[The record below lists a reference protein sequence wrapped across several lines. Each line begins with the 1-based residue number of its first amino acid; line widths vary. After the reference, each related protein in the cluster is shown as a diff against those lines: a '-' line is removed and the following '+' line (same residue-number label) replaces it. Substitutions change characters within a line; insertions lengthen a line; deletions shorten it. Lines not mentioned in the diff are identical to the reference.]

1 MRNIDVHGLIDNA
14 RFGRFHWQVL
24 FWCSLIIIFDGYDLV
39 IYGVVLPVLMKEW
52 GLTPIEAGALGSYA
66 LFGMMFG
73 ALIFGPM
80 SDRYGRKR
88 VIAACVVLFSLFTF
102 LNGFARDVT
111 EFAVC
116 RFLAGLGIGGVMPNV
131 VALMTEYS
139 PKKLRTTLVAIMFS
153 GYSVGGMLS
162 AGLGMYLIPAFGW
175 SSVFFVAGIPLLLL
189 PAILYL
195 LPESI
200 GFLLHAKRDREA
212 GVLLGRLDP
221 AFVPQSADRY
231 DFPTGN
237 TGQASLAAL
246 FSNGRTVSTL
256 MFWLA
261 FFMCLLM
268 VYALA
273 SWLPKLMTQ
282 AGYGLGSS
290 LSFLLVLNLG
300 AIVGAVGG
308 GLVADRLHLKT
319 VLVVFFTLAAASIS
333 LLGYKSP
340 TPVLYILVAI
350 AGATTIG
357 SQILL
362 YAYAAQ
368 FYPIAIRSTGIGWA
382 SGVGRSGAIL
392 GPIVGGTL
400 LAMAMPLHF
409 NFMFFAIPGAIAA
422 FAVSLVARSA
432 PHAPEE
438 EEPLAFA
445 GELGVVAE

>member
-1 MRNIDVHGLIDNA
+1 MRNIDVHKLIDNA
-14 RFGRFHWQVL
+14 RFNRFHWQVL
-24 FWCSLIIIFDGYDLV
+24 FWCALIIIFDGYDLV

-52 GLTPIEAGALGSYA
+52 NLSPMEAGALGSYA

-73 ALIFGPM
+73 ALIFGPL
-80 SDRYGRKR
+80 SDRFGRKR
-88 VIAACVVLFSLFTF
+88 VIAICVVLFSLFTF
-102 LNGFARDVT
+102 INGFARDVT
-111 EFAVC
+111 EFAIC

-139 PKKLRTTLVAIMFS
+139 PKKVRTTLVAIMFS
-153 GYSVGGMLS
+153 GYSVGGMLA
-162 AGLGMYLIPAFGW
+162 AGLGIYLVPNFGW
-175 SSVFFVAGIPLLLL
+175 SSVFFLAGIPLLLL
-189 PAILYL
+189 PVILYF

-200 GFLLHAKRDREA
+200 GFLLHAKRDGEA
-212 GVLLGRLDP
+212 AIMLSRLEQG
-221 AFVPQSADRY
+221 FVPQPGDRY
-231 DFPTGN
+231 DFPSGKS
-237 TGQASLAAL
+237 GHGSLVAL
-246 FSNGRTVSTL
+246 FKNGRALSTM

-300 AIVGAVGG
+300 AIFGAVGG
-308 GLVADRLHLKT
+308 GWVADRLHLKT
-319 VLVVFFTLAAASIS
+319 VLMVFFAIAAFSIS

-340 TPVLYILVAI
+340 TGLLYLLVAL

-368 FYPIAIRSTGIGWA
+368 FYPMAIRSTGIGWA
-382 SGVGRSGAIL
+382 SGVGRTGAIV
-392 GPIVGGTL
+392 GPILGGTL

-409 NFMFFAIPGAIAA
+409 NFLFFAIPGAIAA

-432 PHAPEE
+432 AHAPEE

-445 GELGVVAE
+445 AEMGVVAE